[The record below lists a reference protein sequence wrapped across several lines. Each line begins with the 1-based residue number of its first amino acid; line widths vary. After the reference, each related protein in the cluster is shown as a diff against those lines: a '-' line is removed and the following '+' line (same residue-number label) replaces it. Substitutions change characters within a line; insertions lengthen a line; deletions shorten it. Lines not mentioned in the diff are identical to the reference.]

1 MGQISQSI
9 SETLREKNT
18 KASETCQLPLS
29 KLCLYETSLRLQKI
43 FKNNEELFMKKKKK
57 AIRKTVIYSLMNGSC
72 QYQIH
77 SYTISFSSLTQP

>member
-29 KLCLYETSLRLQKI
+29 KLCLYETSLRLQK
-43 FKNNEELFMKKKKK
+43 KMRNEELFMKKKK
-57 AIRKTVIYSLMNGSC
+57 S
-72 QYQIH
+72 H
-77 SYTISFSSLTQP
+77 